1 MRGQPSTA
9 GHMAWVTGQSDA
21 GRPQSQAGGWEAE
34 GCRACST
41 WGQVVAPL
49 EEGSQGG
56 VSGEGH
62 SNGAG
67 LGCCQLRECGSG
79 RRLQR
84 AAHSLPSLAG
94 PGAADSS
101 QTKARAATSTRLA
114 RRLQGTFASSS
125 NMAAP
130 LFQFCTEG
138 RRPGRVAR
146 RRRRSLRP
154 PLAVT
159 GQGRA
164 PRTRSRGGAA
174 VGGSDSTRL
183 SLRPP

>member
-1 MRGQPSTA
+1 MTMRRCFRRVSASFLVSSTFWVDFFTSPCGFLENILPPPRPTPAPSRP
-9 GHMAWVTGQSDA
+9 GQS
-21 GRPQSQAGGWEAE
+21 GGKW
-34 GCRACST
+34 
-41 WGQVVAPL
+41 
-49 EEGSQGG
+49 
-56 VSGEGH
+56 
-62 SNGAG
+62 
-67 LGCCQLRECGSG
+67 REWAG
-79 RRLQR
+79 RRLLR

-174 VGGSDSTRL
+174 VGGSGSTRL

>member
-1 MRGQPSTA
+1 MTMRRCLRRVSASFLVSSTFWVDFFTSPCGFLENILPPPRPTPAPS
-9 GHMAWVTGQSDA
+9 
-21 GRPQSQAGGWEAE
+21 RP
-34 GCRACST
+34 
-41 WGQVVAPL
+41 
-49 EEGSQGG
+49 
-56 VSGEGH
+56 GH
-62 SNGAG
+62 SGG
-67 LGCCQLRECGSG
+67 EWREWAG
-79 RRLQR
+79 RRLVR
-84 AAHSLPSLAG
+84 AAHSLPNLAG

-146 RRRRSLRP
+146 RRRRFLRP
-154 PLAVT
+154 PLAAT
-159 GQGRA
+159 GRGRA
-164 PRTRSRGGAA
+164 PRTRSRGCAA
-174 VGGSDSTRL
+174 VGGSGSTPL